1 MRVSMKYCTK
11 YLKERKNILEAALY
25 NKQYYDNNNN
35 NPTNISTNPIPKI
48 LQPLPPYLF

>member
-1 MRVSMKYCTK
+1 MRVSMKYCIK
-11 YLKERKNILEAALY
+11 YLKERKNILEAAYYY
-25 NKQYYDNNNN
+25 NSNNN

>member
-1 MRVSMKYCTK
+1 MRVSMKYCIK
-11 YLKERKNILEAALY
+11 YLKERKNILEAAYYY
-25 NKQYYDNNNN
+25 NSN